1 VGPHGKEGIDAM
13 TPDQVEDAGWSPE
26 LWAELNE
33 LAARTAEEHAQL
45 RAILPRGPDAPNA
58 YSVETSSFREADGVL
73 SFQVETAK
81 KVSRLSVRFRIEP
94 EQLHDTH
101 RIRDLVARAAMRLAQ
116 NEDHVLVLGYAT
128 AAPPDL
134 APPPD
139 EGLLRPGIPVI
150 DRKDDHVEALTRA
163 ARCIRSAGYAGTFRA
178 ALGFDVWTALATKDP
193 DKKITGLDRARLAL
207 GALDAA
213 MVALPPHAK
222 SDASSIVFAPLPGAL
237 DLVWSKRTHIAYVG
251 TTNGGLDLRVE
262 EAFLLRVA
270 DPKALAHVR
279 PAAAPTDAGE

>member
-1 VGPHGKEGIDAM
+1 M

-45 RAILPRGPDAPNA
+45 RTILPRGPDAPNA

-73 SFQVETAK
+73 SFQVATSK

-101 RIRDLVARAAMRLAQ
+101 RIRDLVARAAVRLAQ
-116 NEDHVLVLGYAT
+116 KEDHVLALGYAT
-128 AAPPDL
+128 AAPPD
-134 APPPD
+134 AAPPD
-139 EGLLRPGIPVI
+139 EGLLRPGIPIV
-150 DRKDDHVEALTRA
+150 DCKDGHVEALTRA

-193 DKKITGLDRARLAL
+193 DKTITGLDRARLAL

-213 MVALPPHAK
+213 MIALPPHTE
-222 SDASSIVFAPLPGAL
+222 SDASSIVFAPSPGAL

-270 DPKALAHVR
+270 DPKALVHVR
-279 PAAAPTDAGE
+279 PATAPKAASD